1 MPPKYA
7 HTTHQATA
15 DRLRHLAVALL
26 AAFVIGQPAHAQSL
40 TFGSLSGSVLDAGS
54 APIRGAQVRAVER
67 VSGAERWAAVD
78 RDGRFEFGVL
88 AAGRYDVTAEALGF
102 RPATMVDVAIAAGHA
117 ARIELVLQ
125 PALPPVTGIDTV
137 RATNAAGA
145 SLSWLFDRGYA
156 DLVGNRRTLGDA
168 ALLSSS
174 ASEFAIEGLPW
185 RFAETVVDGSRSSA
199 FGSPASDGAEA
210 AGLAFPLGGL
220 AGVRVGGIGFDVE
233 AGGTGVGL
241 GARSLRAGQVG
252 ELRGA
257 IEGGA
262 ATYGGSVVAGGP
274 LQGDTAQAIIGAEY
288 QRNEVTRPALF
299 GADPI
304 FAGAF
309 TDAALNAHGVD
320 LSAYADEAKRLDERW
335 SGFTRL
341 DFQPSDR
348 FAVNVRASGSRLTS
362 SGLPESTG
370 LNARFGTDYEAVM
383 AQAALN
389 VFARL
394 GGRFTQEIRVSADVA
409 DASSTGSALA
419 RTTLAGAGLT
429 IGSAATEPFD
439 DSRTTPR
446 AAAILHVD
454 LGAHQLK
461 AGVAVASHRLDSRYA
476 TGAAGAFRFGD
487 AVDLAA
493 AEGAWRGVEGS
504 VPAGQFSMAERA
516 YFLQDAWNVTDGLS
530 VSLGARFDDMRLP
543 DGEIERNADWLAV
556 SGLDNRAVESSYSG
570 FAPRLG
576 VRWELGRD
584 REWVIEGGAGTFRS
598 LPDDRSLAEALTFD
612 RSTVVRYGTGALGDW
627 PAAPS
632 TAVAPEVGRTVT
644 MLGPDF
650 EGPRTRRFALGIT
663 RQAGA
668 WSTFANGV
676 YRHTDFLA
684 RRRDLNLPVVPTG
697 VDQDGRPLFGDLEQV
712 GSLLA
717 VAPGTNRRFGD
728 FDAVHA
734 LESSGFSDYW
744 GVTVGAERVQEAG
757 LSLAFSYT
765 FSRTTDNVPGLGRG
779 ATLSPFPDGLN
790 GVDWTEGTS
799 DFDVPHRLLA
809 AADWSTGPSGA
820 LRLGAVYRLQAG
832 TPFTPGV
839 RDGVDANG
847 DGAWGND
854 PAFVRSGLP
863 GMTAAMEDQTCLRK
877 ALGGFVERNSCRTEM
892 QHRLDLRA
900 SFLIAQLYA
909 GRLELVID
917 ALDVIATERGRVD
930 DALLLV
936 DRTGAVTTD
945 AGTGVTNVPYTVNP
959 NFGQVLADR
968 SPGVLWR
975 VGLRIVP

>member
-1 MPPKYA
+1 MPPKTA
-7 HTTHQATA
+7 QTIRPATLA
-15 DRLRHLAVALL
+15 RPGRLAIALL
-26 AAFVIGQPAHAQSL
+26 AALAVATSADAQSL
-40 TFGSLSGSVLDAGS
+40 TFGSLSGTVRDAGS
-54 APIRGAQVRAVER
+54 APIRDAQVRAVER
-67 VSGAERWAAVD
+67 VSGAERWAAVN

-102 RPATMVDVAIAAGHA
+102 RPVVMVDIAIAAGHD
-117 ARIELVLQ
+117 ARIDLVLQ
-125 PALPPVTGIDTV
+125 PALPPVTDIDTV
-137 RATNAAGA
+137 RATNAAVA
-145 SLSWLFDRGYA
+145 AMSWLFDRGYA

-174 ASEFAIEGLPW
+174 ASETSIEGLPW
-185 RFAETVVDGSRSSA
+185 RLAETMVDGSRSSA
-199 FGSPASDGAEA
+199 FGAPGSDGAEA
-210 AGLAFPLGGL
+210 AGLAFPLSGL
-220 AGVRVGGIGFDVE
+220 AGVRIGGVGFDVE

-241 GARSLRAGQVG
+241 GARSLRAGQVA

-257 IEGGA
+257 VEGGA

-288 QRNEVTRPALF
+288 QRNEVLRPALL

-304 FAGAF
+304 FAGGF
-309 TDAALNAHGVD
+309 TDAALNAHGID
-320 LSAYADEAKRLDERW
+320 LSMYADEAERLDERW
-335 SGFTRL
+335 SGFSRL

-348 FAVNVRASGSRLTS
+348 FAVNLRASGSRVTS
-362 SGLPESTG
+362 TGLAEPTG
-370 LNARFGTDYEAVM
+370 LNARLGTDYEAVM

-394 GGRFTQEIRVSADVA
+394 GGRFTQEFRVSADIA
-409 DASSTGSALA
+409 NASSSGSALA

-429 IGSAATEPFD
+429 IGNGTIEPFD

-476 TGAAGAFRFGD
+476 SGAAGAFRFGD
-487 AVDLAA
+487 AVDFAA

-504 VPAGQFSMAERA
+504 VPAGQFSLSERA

-530 VSLGARFDDMRLP
+530 VTLGARFDDMQLP
-543 DGEIERNADWLAV
+543 ASDIERSANWLAV
-556 SGLDNRAVESSYSG
+556 SGLDNRNVDASYSG
-570 FAPRLG
+570 FAPRMG

-584 REWVIEGGAGTFRS
+584 REWVIEGGAGIFRS
-598 LPDDRSLAEALTFD
+598 LPDGRGLAEALTFD
-612 RSTVVRYGTGALGDW
+612 HSTAVRYGTGALGDW
-627 PAAPS
+627 PTAPS
-632 TAVAPEVGRTVT
+632 TSAAPVVGRTVS

-650 EGPRTRRFALGIT
+650 EGPRTRRLALGIT
-663 RQAGA
+663 RQAGS
-668 WSTFANGV
+668 WSTFAHGV
-676 YRHTDFLA
+676 YRHTDLLA
-684 RRRDLNLPVVPTG
+684 RRRDLNLPATPTG
-697 VDQDGRPLFGDLEQV
+697 VDQHGRPLYGELEQI

-717 VAPGTNRRFGD
+717 VAPGTNRRFAG

-734 LESSGFSDYW
+734 LESTGFSDYW
-744 GVTVGAERVQEAG
+744 GVTVGAERVQDAG
-757 LSLAFSYT
+757 LSMALSYT
-765 FSRTTDNVPGLGRG
+765 FSRTTDNVPGLGQRSS
-779 ATLSPFPDGLN
+779 LSPFPDGFA
-790 GVDWTEGTS
+790 GEDWSEGTS
-799 DFDVPHRLLA
+799 DFDVPHRVLA
-809 AADWSTGPSGA
+809 AADWSTGPAGA
-820 LRLGAVYRLQAG
+820 LRFGAVYRLQAG

-854 PAFVRSGLP
+854 PAFVQSGLA
-863 GMTAAMEDQTCLRK
+863 GMSAAIEDQSCLGK
-877 ALGGFVERNSCRTEM
+877 ALGRFVERNSCRTEM

-936 DRTGAVTTD
+936 DRTGSVTTD
-945 AGTGVTNVPYTVNP
+945 AGTGVTNVPYIVNP
-959 NFGQVLADR
+959 NFGQILADR